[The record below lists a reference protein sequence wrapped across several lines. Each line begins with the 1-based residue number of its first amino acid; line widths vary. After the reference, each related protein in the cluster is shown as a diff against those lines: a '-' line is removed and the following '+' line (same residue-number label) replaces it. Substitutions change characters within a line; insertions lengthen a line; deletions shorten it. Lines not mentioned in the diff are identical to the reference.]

1 MKIGALGVVW
11 SDWKDVDYNRLRWA
25 TEVGFTGLGAHLTV
39 PAREVSSN
47 TADTVARTFSDVGL
61 EFLQVWG
68 PYPCIITP
76 DEEIR
81 SAGVEAAR
89 DIVRL
94 AAFVGVAGAGVRP
107 TSLNPRGD
115 WWPHRDNHTAET
127 EERFVR
133 SLSEIVETAAPLGV
147 RVILEIHSTT
157 VLDGAERIR
166 RIIERVAPELIRVN
180 LDTVNFISSIERAHN
195 PTPIINEM
203 FDILGPYTDTVHVKD
218 FYLEDRLTFHVAE
231 TIVGEGLMDLDT
243 VLRRTEALGS
253 EMYAIVEHL
262 PLSLIPQA
270 YRNLRSRAEALGI
283 SLR

>member
-1 MKIGALGVVW
+1 MKLGALGVIW
-11 SDWKDVDYNRLRWA
+11 SDWSDVDYNKVRWA
-25 TEVGFTGLGAHLTV
+25 AEVGFRGLGAHLTV
-39 PAREVSSN
+39 PAREITPV
-47 TADTVARTFSDVGL
+47 TADRVCRSFQDVGL

-76 DEEIR
+76 DEDVR
-81 SAGVEAAR
+81 RAGVEAAR

-94 AAFVGVAGAGVRP
+94 AAQMGVAGSGVRP

-133 SLSEIVETAAPLGV
+133 SLSEIVETAEPLGV
-147 RVILEIHSTT
+147 NIILEIHATT
-157 VLDGAERIR
+157 VLDSAERIR
-166 RIIERVAPELIRVN
+166 RIIERVAPERIKVN
-180 LDTVNFISSIERAHN
+180 LDTVNFIASIDRAHN

-203 FDILGPYTDTVHVKD
+203 FDVLGPYTDTVHVKD

-231 TIVGEGLMDLDT
+231 TIVCEGLMDLDT
-243 VLRRTEALGS
+243 VLRRTDALGPD
-253 EMYAIVEHL
+253 MYAVIEHL

-270 YRNLRSRAEALGI
+270 YRNLSGRIRELG
-283 SLR
+283 LPLN